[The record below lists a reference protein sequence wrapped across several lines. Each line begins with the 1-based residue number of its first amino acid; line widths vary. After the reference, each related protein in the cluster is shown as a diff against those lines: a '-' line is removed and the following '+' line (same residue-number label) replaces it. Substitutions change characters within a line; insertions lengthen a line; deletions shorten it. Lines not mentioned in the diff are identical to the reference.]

1 MLAACFGSAD
11 RLLMALAEQGGF
23 WIQNNQVL
31 NMERKTR
38 REFVGSAVLAM
49 GATMTAQ
56 AATDTGRTNP
66 HGTSTS
72 ESKPGYLITYAAG
85 PAFLAGKPLSEQPL
99 QEHGRYMLDLHKRG
113 VLRMAGGF
121 GDDSGGA
128 AFVDASS
135 LEAARE
141 IAEADPA
148 VQSKVFVYR
157 VQQWNL
163 VPWRQIAERTSAK

>member
-1 MLAACFGSAD
+1 MRS
-11 RLLMALAEQGGF
+11 
-23 WIQNNQVL
+23 
-31 NMERKTR
+31 KTR
-38 REFVGSAVLAM
+38 REFVGSAVLVI

-56 AATDTGRTNP
+56 TATSTEQTDP
-66 HGTSTS
+66 HGTSTQH
-72 ESKPGYLITYAAG
+72 SKAGYLITYAAG
-85 PAFLAGKPLSEQPL
+85 PAFLAGRPLSEQPL
-99 QEHGRYMLDLHKRG
+99 KEHGRYMLDLHKRG

-128 AFVDASS
+128 AFVDAGS

-163 VPWRQIAERTSAK
+163 VPWQQIAERASVNK

>member
-1 MLAACFGSAD
+1 
-11 RLLMALAEQGGF
+11 
-23 WIQNNQVL
+23 
-31 NMERKTR
+31 MERKTR

-56 AATDTGRTNP
+56 AATSTEQTNS
-66 HGTSTS
+66 HATSTR
-72 ESKPGYLITYAAG
+72 ESKPGYLITYTPG

-99 QEHGRYMLDLHKRG
+99 KEHGRYMLDLHRRG

-128 AFVDASS
+128 AFVDAAS

-163 VPWRQIAERTSAK
+163 VPWRQIAERASAK

>member
-1 MLAACFGSAD
+1 MQS
-11 RLLMALAEQGGF
+11 
-23 WIQNNQVL
+23 
-31 NMERKTR
+31 KTR
-38 REFVGSAVLAM
+38 RKFVASAVLLM

-56 AATDTGRTNP
+56 AATERTNP
-66 HGTSTS
+66 HGTNTQA
-72 ESKPGYLITYAAG
+72 SKAGYLITYTAG

-99 QEHGRYMLDLHKRG
+99 KEHGRYMLDLHKRG

-128 AFVDASS
+128 AFVDAGS

-163 VPWRQIAERTSAK
+163 VPWQQIAERASAK

>member
-1 MLAACFGSAD
+1 MRS
-11 RLLMALAEQGGF
+11 
-23 WIQNNQVL
+23 
-31 NMERKTR
+31 KTR
-38 REFVGSAVLAM
+38 REFVRSAVLVI
-49 GATMTAQ
+49 GATVTAQ
-56 AATDTGRTNP
+56 TATSTEQTDP
-66 HGTSTS
+66 HGTSTQH
-72 ESKPGYLITYAAG
+72 SKAGYLITYAAG

-99 QEHGRYMLDLHKRG
+99 KEHGRYMLDLHKRG

-128 AFVDASS
+128 AFVDAGS

-163 VPWRQIAERTSAK
+163 VPWQQIAERASAK